1 MLSACETGL
10 GKQSSGEGLLG
21 LQRAFQFAGARTV
34 VASLWQ
40 VDDAA
45 TRDLMTRFYHNLWH
59 KKLGKLEALRQAQLS
74 ILNGRPN
81 LSTPRGP
88 GVSRQDIKTDDP
100 TTGRTSPRLWAAWV
114 LSGDPGDGFLLDEA
128 SPLEPTAGTVLAEVS
143 PEPESRTY
151 LYIILGAAIFG
162 MVVIA
167 TLLLL
172 GFARRR
178 AKQ

>member
-1 MLSACETGL
+1 M
-10 GKQSSGEGLLG
+10 
-21 LQRAFQFAGARTV
+21 

-74 ILNGRPN
+74 ILNGKPN
-81 LSTPRGP
+81 LSTLRGP
-88 GVSRQDIKTDDP
+88 GVTRQDVKTDDP
-100 TTGRTSPRLWAAWV
+100 STGRTSPRLWAAWV
-114 LSGDPGDGFLLDEA
+114 LSGDPGAGFLLDQE
-128 SPLEPTAGTVLAEVS
+128 SPLEQTTGTVLADVS
-143 PEPESRTY
+143 PEPEGGSS